1 MVYHPGSTY
10 IHPKINGLNNSTMNN
25 LGNATFENYVG
36 LTGYSEMAYQMS
48 AHVLTLGYAIMLAS
62 LLYFILTIKTVSP
75 KYRISSVL
83 SVVVMVSAALLLF
96 VQANNWTSSM
106 VFDAGTNRY
115 MLGDGNDLF
124 NNGYRYLNWLID
136 VPMLLFQIL
145 FVVTLK
151 RSSFSSV
158 RNGFWFSGVAMIVT
172 GYIGQ
177 YYEVTDP
184 TLFFIWGAIST
195 VFFFHILYLM
205 KKVIDEGKEGVPPKA
220 AKYLGTIWTLFLV
233 SWMLYPGA
241 YLMPY
246 LFSFS
251 LEPALSETAV
261 VARHIT
267 YTVADVASKVIYGIF
282 LTLTAQELS
291 NAEGFDYDKLDT
303 VS

>member
-1 MVYHPGSTY
+1 
-10 IHPKINGLNNSTMNN
+10 MNN

-36 LTGYSEMAYQMS
+36 ITTGYSEMAYQMS
-48 AHVLTLGYAIMLAS
+48 AHVLTLGYAIMLAG
-62 LLYFILTIKTVSP
+62 LLYFALTIKTVSP

-83 SVVVMVSAALLLF
+83 SVVVMISAFLLLY
-96 VQANNWTSSM
+96 VQATNWTSAFT
-106 VFDAGTNRY
+106 FDSGTSRY
-115 MLGDGNDLF
+115 MLSDGADLF

-151 RSSFSSV
+151 TSNFNTV
-158 RNGFWFSGVAMIVT
+158 RNGFWFSGTMMIVT
-172 GYIGQ
+172 GYVGQ
-177 YYEVTDP
+177 FYEVTNP
-184 TLFFIWGAIST
+184 TLFLIWGAIST

-205 KKVIDEGKEGVPPKA
+205 KKVIDEGKQGIPSQA
-220 AKYLGTIWTLFLV
+220 AKYLGSIWALFLF

-251 LEPALSETAV
+251 LDPALSESAV

-267 YTVADVASKVIYGIF
+267 YTIADVTSKVIYGIL

-291 NAEGFDYDKLDT
+291 KSEGYNYDDLT
-303 VS
+303 TTS

>member
-1 MVYHPGSTY
+1 
-10 IHPKINGLNNSTMNN
+10 MNN

-36 LTGYSEMAYQMS
+36 ATSGFSEMAYQMS
-48 AHVLTLGYAIMLAS
+48 AHVLTLGYAIMFAA
-62 LLYFILTIKTVSP
+62 LLYFVLTMKTVSP

-83 SVVVMVSAALLLF
+83 SVVVMVSAALLLY
-96 VQANNWTSSM
+96 VQAGNWTAAFT
-106 VFDAGTNRY
+106 FDAGSSTY
-115 MLGDGNDLF
+115 VLADDADLF

-151 RSSFSSV
+151 TSKFSSV
-158 RNGFWFSGVAMIVT
+158 RNGFWFSGTAMIVT
-172 GYIGQ
+172 GYVGQ
-177 YYEVTDP
+177 FYEVTNP

-205 KKVIDEGKEGVPPKA
+205 KKVIDEGKVGVPPQA
-220 AKYLGTIWTLFLV
+220 AKYLGSIWTLFLV

-246 LFSFS
+246 LFSLG

-267 YTVADVASKVIYGIF
+267 YTIADVSSKVIYGIL

-291 NAEGFDYDKLDT
+291 KAEGFDYDSLET
-303 VS
+303 TS

>member
-1 MVYHPGSTY
+1 
-10 IHPKINGLNNSTMNN
+10 MNN

-36 LTGYSEMAYQMS
+36 VQSGFTEMAYQMS
-48 AHVLTLGYAIMLAS
+48 AHVLTLGYAIMLAG

-75 KYRISSVL
+75 KYRTSSVL
-83 SVVVMVSAALLLF
+83 SAVVMVSAFLLLY
-96 VQANNWTSSM
+96 VQAGNWTSAFA
-106 VFDAGTNRY
+106 FDSSAGKY
-115 MLGDGNDLF
+115 MLSDDADLF

-151 RSSFSSV
+151 TSSFSSI
-158 RNGFWFSGVAMIVT
+158 RNGFWFSGTLMILT
-172 GYIGQ
+172 GYVGQ
-177 YYEVTDP
+177 FYEVTNP
-184 TLFFIWGAIST
+184 TLFFIWGALST
-195 VFFFHILYLM
+195 LFFFHILYLM
-205 KKVIDEGKEGVPPKA
+205 KKVISEGKHGVPA
-220 AKYLGTIWTLFLV
+220 QAEKYLSSIWILFLV

-251 LEPALSETAV
+251 LTPELSETAV

-267 YTVADVASKVIYGIF
+267 YTIADVSSKVIYGIL

-291 NAEGFDYDKLDT
+291 KAEGYDYDQLT
-303 VS
+303 TTS